1 MRRLYLS
8 IIVTVLG
15 SLFLLGWGLDQLAEH
30 PDYNDSSR
38 DLAVYRN
45 LVDGLSLQLA
55 NEKSNR
61 LMTATRKLGSQFG
74 VTLSLDELQSFSFPD
89 EALARLAGP
98 GGVLL
103 VSSSGT
109 HLYKT
114 IANHPERLLQ
124 LQIPSQ
130 RNEPRVFDFV
140 MTASLYGGLCFVLVL
155 WLFPLTRRLYLLTQA
170 ATKIGKGDFHV
181 RMNATRFSYISQLE
195 KRFNAMAEHIE
206 KLLSDNRL
214 LTQSLSHDIRTPMSC
229 LRFGLDAVMDT
240 KDAVK
245 RDEYLQRMDSELAY
259 MEEMTAAFL
268 SYASMERYSRQLK
281 FKRQPL
287 NTLVETVVV
296 DCQPLASQRGVT
308 LDATLAI
315 KDSRYLYD
323 YHWCCRA
330 LQNLVSNAVRYANS
344 RVHIAVMVET
354 DALSIWVED
363 DGKGIPE
370 DKLAAVFDP
379 FLKLD
384 SDRSREQGHFGLGLA
399 IAAKVML
406 WHYGRVSA
414 SHSQRLGGAC
424 LTMRFPK

>member
-30 PDYNDSSR
+30 PDDNSR

-45 LVDGLSLQLA
+45 LADGLSSQLA
-55 NEKSNR
+55 NDRSNS
-61 LMTATRKLGSQFG
+61 LMTATRKLGEQFG
-74 VTLSLDELQSFSFPD
+74 VNLSLDEMSSFAFPD
-89 EALARLAGP
+89 AELEKFSAP

-103 VSSSGT
+103 MSSAGA

-114 IANHPERLLQ
+114 IPNHPERLLQ

-130 RNEPRVFDFV
+130 LNEPSAFDFV
-140 MTASLYGGLCFVLVL
+140 MTASLYGGLSLVLVL
-155 WLFPLTRRLYLLTQA
+155 WLLPLTRRLYLLTQA

-181 RMNATRFSYISQLE
+181 RMDITRFSYINRLE

-240 KDAVK
+240 TDEAK
-245 RDEYLQRMDSELAY
+245 RDEFLQRMDTELAH

-287 NTLVETVVV
+287 NKLVENVVV
-296 DCQPLASQRGVT
+296 DCQPLARQHGVA
-308 LDATLAI
+308 LDASLAI
-315 KDSRYLYD
+315 EDSRYIYD
-323 YHWCCRA
+323 FHWCCRA
-330 LQNLVSNAVRYANS
+330 LQNLLSNAIRYADS
-344 RVHIAVMVET
+344 RVNVAVIVAT
-354 DALSIWVED
+354 DAMHICVED
-363 DGKGIPE
+363 DGKGIPDE
-370 DKLAAVFDP
+370 KMKAVFDP
-379 FLKLD
+379 FFKLD
-384 SDRSREQGHFGLGLA
+384 ADRSREQGHFGLGLA

-406 WHYGRVSA
+406 WHYGNISA
-414 SHSQRLGGAC
+414 SHSKRLGGAS
-424 LTMRFPK
+424 LTMRFPN